1 MEQEGNRG
9 RVLPLG
15 DDCYH
20 LRKNSKVLNQGCME
34 EIEKIKKEASERCP
48 EGRTS
53 GFVESSQSKSKAI
66 CSYSSY
72 SILLPIEFP
81 VSFVASF

>member
-1 MEQEGNRG
+1 MIQEGTEAEYS
-9 RVLPLG
+9 PLG

-20 LRKNSKVLNQGCME
+20 LRKNSKALNQGCME

-53 GFVESSQSKSKAI
+53 GFVEK
-66 CSYSSY
+66 
-72 SILLPIEFP
+72 
-81 VSFVASF
+81 